1 MTIHMI
7 HKKLKL
13 FFLAIISISV
23 FFSFL
28 SYRTSVAQLK
38 IISDSSNKN
47 HTLKFTDVD
56 AMLNGYPNIS
66 AASLPVDVW
75 RVQYLLWE
83 GNMDQ
88 AQKYVKTA
96 AIANPHV
103 YTSEYLQGL
112 IFNAMGIMDSAFY
125 YSKRAFEGWPK
136 NINHYNSYLD
146 VLEVKQDTISLIESF
161 DGLDLSLKKRPEY
174 FRRFY
179 ASFNKI
185 KLSFLVT
192 DYDDQKDL
200 DLYELLGNTYIRGY
214 NFPNGQV
221 IRDTTFSYTFKSK
234 NIIVNQNGNEFFY
247 KINADTLN
255 FYFKRDPNKPIAKY
269 FSKYSPQYKTIIF
282 RNVEFEKDKFQDQY
296 FIKSD

>member
-1 MTIHMI
+1 M
-7 HKKLKL
+7 
-13 FFLAIISISV
+13 
-23 FFSFL
+23 
-28 SYRTSVAQLK
+28 
-38 IISDSSNKN
+38 
-47 HTLKFTDVD
+47 
-56 AMLNGYPNIS
+56 
-66 AASLPVDVW
+66 
-75 RVQYLLWE
+75 
-83 GNMDQ
+83 
-88 AQKYVKTA
+88 
-96 AIANPHV
+96 
-103 YTSEYLQGL
+103 
-112 IFNAMGIMDSAFY
+112 
-125 YSKRAFEGWPK
+125 
-136 NINHYNSYLD
+136 
-146 VLEVKQDTISLIESF
+146 IESF

-221 IRDTTFSYTFKSK
+221 VRDTAFSYTFKSK
-234 NIIVNQNGNEFFY
+234 DIIVNQNGSEFFY
-247 KINADTLN
+247 KINSDTLN

-269 FSKYSPQYKTIIF
+269 FSKYSSKYKTIIF

>member
-1 MTIHMI
+1 MTIQMT
-7 HKKLKL
+7 KNKLKL
-13 FFLAIISISV
+13 FFLAVILFNII
-23 FFSFL
+23 FSFFAF
-28 SYRTSVAQLK
+28 RTSVAQFK
-38 IISDSSNKN
+38 IIGDSSKEIREL
-47 HTLKFTDVD
+47 TFKEVD
-56 AMLNGYPNIS
+56 SMLNGFPNITAS
-66 AASLPVDVW
+66 ALPADIW
-75 RVQYLLWE
+75 RVQYSLWE
-83 GNMDQ
+83 GNIEL
-88 AQKYVKTA
+88 AQKYVKPA
-96 AIANPHV
+96 AIVNPHV

-112 IFNAMGIMDSAFY
+112 IFSSQGSLDSAFY
-125 YSKRAFEGWPK
+125 YSKKAFEGWPK
-136 NINHYNSYLD
+136 NIGHYNSYID
-146 VLEVKQDTISLIESF
+146 ILEAKQDTISLIKAF
-161 DGLDLSLKKRPEY
+161 DTLDVSLKQRPEY

-200 DLYELLGNTYIRGY
+200 DLYELVGNTYFRGY

-221 IRDTTFSYTFKSK
+221 IKDTTFSYTFKSK

>member
-1 MTIHMI
+1 M
-7 HKKLKL
+7 
-13 FFLAIISISV
+13 IISMIQKKFKLLLLVIIIFSAT
-23 FFSFL
+23 FSFL
-28 SYRTSVAQLK
+28 SYRSSVVQLE
-38 IISDSSNKN
+38 IIADSSKE
-47 HTLKFTDVD
+47 TRVLTFKDVD
-56 AMLNGYPNIS
+56 DMLNGYPNIT
-66 AASLPVDVW
+66 AAALPVDIW
-75 RVQYLLWE
+75 RVQYSLWE
-83 GNMDQ
+83 GNIEQ
-88 AQKYVKTA
+88 AQKYVKPA
-96 AIANPHV
+96 AIVNPHV

-112 IFNAMGIMDSAFY
+112 IFSSQGSLDSAFY
-125 YSKRAFEGWPK
+125 YSKKAFEGWPK
-136 NINHYNSYLD
+136 NIAHFNSYID
-146 VLEVKQDTISLIESF
+146 ILEAKQDTISLIKAFDTLSF
-161 DGLDLSLKKRPEY
+161 SLKNKPEY

-247 KINADTLN
+247 KINSDTLN

-269 FSKYSPQYKTIIF
+269 FSNYSPQYKTIIF

>member
-1 MTIHMI
+1 MI
-7 HKKLKL
+7 IQMIQKKFKL
-13 FFLAIISISV
+13 FLLVIIFISV
-23 FFSFL
+23 TFSFL
-28 SYRTSVAQLK
+28 SYRSSVAQLE
-38 IISDSSNKN
+38 IIADSSKET
-47 HTLKFTDVD
+47 HGLTFKDVD
-56 AMLNGYPNIS
+56 GLLNGYPNIS
-66 AASLPVDVW
+66 ASALPVDIW
-75 RVQYLLWE
+75 RVQYALWDNDIE
-83 GNMDQ
+83 Q

-96 AIANPHV
+96 AIVNPHV

-112 IFNAMGIMDSAFY
+112 IFNAQGIIDSAFY
-125 YSKRAFEGWPK
+125 YSKKAFEGWPK
-136 NINHYNSYLD
+136 NITHFNSYID
-146 VLEVKQDTISLIESF
+146 ILEAKQDTISLIKAFDTLSF
-161 DGLDLSLKKRPEY
+161 SLKKKPEY

-179 ASFNKI
+179 SSFNKI

-234 NIIVNQNGNEFFY
+234 DIIVNQNGSEFFY
-247 KINADTLN
+247 KINSDTLN

-282 RNVEFEKDKFQDQY
+282 RNIEFEKDKFQDQY